1 LAEPRRAWSAFAA
14 LLCIGALIAWRVPHD
29 LIDWQPA
36 LALSQPWRA
45 LSAVFVH
52 YSALHLAANLAGG
65 VLVGALGHAARMPL
79 RGTLAWAA
87 AWPLTQLG
95 LAWQP
100 ELRHYGGLSGVLH
113 AGVAV
118 VAVHLVRTR
127 ERRLLGAAML
137 GVLLAKVLSEAP
149 WAGALRY
156 PAGWDIAIAPLAH
169 ASGLACGVLC
179 AVIAETLASRLY
191 HRRP

>member
-1 LAEPRRAWSAFAA
+1 LAEPQRAWAALAA

-29 LIDWQPA
+29 LIDWEPA

-52 YSALHLAANLAGG
+52 YSAMHLGANLAGG

-87 AWPLTQLG
+87 AWPLTQLS
-95 LAWQP
+95 LALQP
-100 ELRHYGGLSGVLH
+100 ELQHYGGLSGVLH

-127 ERRLLGAAML
+127 ERRLLGSVML
-137 GVLLAKVLSEAP
+137 AVLLAKVLSETP

-156 PAGWDIAIAPLAH
+156 PAGWDIAVAPLAH
-169 ASGLACGVLC
+169 AGGLACGVLC
-179 AVIAETLASRLY
+179 AVIAETLAWRPY